1 MSLRID
7 EIPSLNAQ
15 LEEVTRQMAAQLPP
29 ETLQMLDAFV
39 KELKESGIVES
50 AVSIGSTIPHFE
62 LPNVFGHYV
71 SSIEMLAKGPMVLAF
86 YRGAWCPYC
95 NLELQ
100 SLQMILPEIHDYG
113 AELVAISPQTPDN
126 SLSLQEKHGLE
137 YEVLSDVGN
146 TVARKFGLVYSLSEP
161 MKEFFSVVGI
171 DLPSFNGDQS
181 WELPIPATY
190 VIDQSGVVVAHIDPD
205 WSHRME
211 PREIL
216 EALRSLM

>member
-15 LEEVTRQMAAQLPP
+15 LEEVTRQMASQVPP
-29 ETLQMLDAFV
+29 EALQMLGEFMKD
-39 KELKESGIVES
+39 LKESGMVAD
-50 AVSIGSTIPHFE
+50 AVSIGSAIPHFE
-62 LPNVFGHYV
+62 LPNATGEYV
-71 SSIEMLAKGPMVLAF
+71 SSMELLAKGPMVIAF

-100 SLQMILPEIHDYG
+100 NLQMILPEIHDRG

-137 YEVLSDVGN
+137 FQVLSDAGN
-146 TVARKFGLVYSLSEP
+146 AVARKFGLVYSLSEP
-161 MKEFFSVVGI
+161 MKQFFSVVGF
-171 DLPSFNGDQS
+171 DLPGFNGDQS

-190 VIDQSGVVVAHIDPD
+190 VVDQEGIVIAHIDTD
-205 WSHRME
+205 WTRRME
-211 PREIL
+211 PRQIL
-216 EALRSLM
+216 DALRDLS

>member
-1 MSLRID
+1 MALRLD

-15 LEEVTRQMAAQLPP
+15 LEEVTRQIAAQVPL
-29 ETLQMLDAFV
+29 EALTMLGDFM
-39 KELKESGIVES
+39 KDLKESGIVES

-62 LPNVFGHYV
+62 LPNATGQFV
-71 SSIEMLAKGPMVLAF
+71 SSIEMLARGPMVIAF

-100 SLQMILPEIHDYG
+100 SLQMIVPEIHDRG

-137 YEVLSDVGN
+137 YQVLSDAGN
-146 TVARKFGLVYSLSEP
+146 AVARKFGLVYSLSGP
-161 MKEFFSVVGI
+161 MKEFFSVAGF

-190 VIDQSGVVVAHIDPD
+190 VVDQEGIVVAHIDPD
-205 WSHRME
+205 WTRRME
-211 PREIL
+211 PRQIL
-216 EALRSLM
+216 ESLRTIS

>member
-1 MSLRID
+1 MPLRID

-15 LEEVTRQMAAQLPP
+15 LEEVTRQMASQLPP

-39 KELKESGIVES
+39 KELKESGMVAN
-50 AVSIGSTIPHFE
+50 AVS
-62 LPNVFGHYV
+62 
-71 SSIEMLAKGPMVLAF
+71 
-86 YRGAWCPYC
+86 
-95 NLELQ
+95 
-100 SLQMILPEIHDYG
+100 
-113 AELVAISPQTPDN
+113 VAISPQTPDN
-126 SLSLQEKHGLE
+126 SLSLQEKHSLE

-146 TVARKFGLVYSLSEP
+146 AVARKFGLVYSLSEP

-205 WSHRME
+205 WTRGME

-216 EALRSLM
+216 EALRGLR